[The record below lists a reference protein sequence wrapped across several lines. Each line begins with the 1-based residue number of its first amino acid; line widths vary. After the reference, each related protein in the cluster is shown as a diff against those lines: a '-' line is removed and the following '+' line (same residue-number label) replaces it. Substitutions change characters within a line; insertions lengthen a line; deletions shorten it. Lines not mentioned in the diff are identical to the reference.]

1 MIKKD
6 YNAVEDR
13 LISGQEIAAIVG
25 DSEWIQE
32 DRKGIERL
40 PINMLVNIEMGITD
54 VYEHD
59 VYWTD

>member
-13 LISGQEIAAIVG
+13 LISGQEIAAIVR

-54 VYEHD
+54 VY
-59 VYWTD
+59 